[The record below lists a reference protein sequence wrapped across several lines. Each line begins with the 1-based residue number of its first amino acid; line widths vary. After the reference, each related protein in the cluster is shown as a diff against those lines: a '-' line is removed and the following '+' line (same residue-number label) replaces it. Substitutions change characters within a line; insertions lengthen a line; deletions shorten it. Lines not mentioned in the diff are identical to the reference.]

1 VHRIFRLGLGVL
13 AAATVV
19 AANAYAAQQQPAP
32 LYGTLGGYSHKI
44 TTSSDMAQ
52 RYFDEG
58 LTLAYGFNHAEAVRS
73 FQDAMTFDPQC
84 AMCAWGIAAS
94 LGPNINA
101 AMDDAAVPV
110 AYAAVQQAKA
120 LAGNASERERD
131 YINALAT
138 RYAPEPVADR
148 SELDLAYANAM
159 RLLSQNWPG
168 DLDAQTLF
176 AESLMDL
183 SPWNYWTP
191 DGQPTEYTQE
201 ILGTLERVLAHDRN
215 HPGANHFY
223 IHATEASQYPERALA
238 AANRIEDLVPG
249 AGHLVHMAAHVYWRT
264 GRYADAVRINERAIQ
279 VDERNFVRGLGD
291 SATHNFYA
299 LAYYPHNIHFVFAGA
314 QMGGR
319 SAVAIEAAD
328 KLVSKIPEEAIV
340 AIPALEDF
348 RPMSLFALARFG
360 QWDAVLS
367 QPQPSEKFQYTTGV
381 WHWARG
387 LAYLRTGDM
396 FAAESEHEK
405 LVAIANSPAM
415 RDLTL
420 ASFPKASTLL
430 SLAGHILGG
439 ELAAARGD
447 TDGAVEELQAA
458 VTIQDGLAY
467 IEPPAWF
474 YPARQNLGAILLDA
488 GRLADA
494 EAVYRED
501 LRQYPKTGWSL
512 HGLASTLAAQGRS
525 DEAAVTW
532 SQFDEAWQ
540 LADVRLTSSRF

>member
-1 VHRIFRLGLGVL
+1 
-13 AAATVV
+13 
-19 AANAYAAQQQPAP
+19 
-32 LYGTLGGYSHKI
+32 
-44 TTSSDMAQ
+44 
-52 RYFDEG
+52 
-58 LTLAYGFNHAEAVRS
+58 
-73 FQDAMTFDPQC
+73 
-84 AMCAWGIAAS
+84 
-94 LGPNINA
+94 
-101 AMDDAAVPV
+101 
-110 AYAAVQQAKA
+110 
-120 LAGNASERERD
+120 
-131 YINALAT
+131 
-138 RYAPEPVADR
+138 
-148 SELDLAYANAM
+148 
-159 RLLSQNWPG
+159 
-168 DLDAQTLF
+168 
-176 AESLMDL
+176 
-183 SPWNYWTP
+183 
-191 DGQPTEYTQE
+191 
-201 ILGTLERVLAHDRN
+201 
-215 HPGANHFY
+215 
-223 IHATEASQYPERALA
+223 
-238 AANRIEDLVPG
+238 
-249 AGHLVHMAAHVYWRT
+249 
-264 GRYADAVRINERAIQ
+264 
-279 VDERNFVRGLGD
+279 
-291 SATHNFYA
+291 
-299 LAYYPHNIHFVFAGA
+299 
-314 QMGGR
+314 
-319 SAVAIEAAD
+319 
-328 KLVSKIPEEAIV
+328 
-340 AIPALEDF
+340 
-348 RPMSLFALARFG
+348 MSLFALARFG

-396 FAAESEHEK
+396 LAAESEHEK